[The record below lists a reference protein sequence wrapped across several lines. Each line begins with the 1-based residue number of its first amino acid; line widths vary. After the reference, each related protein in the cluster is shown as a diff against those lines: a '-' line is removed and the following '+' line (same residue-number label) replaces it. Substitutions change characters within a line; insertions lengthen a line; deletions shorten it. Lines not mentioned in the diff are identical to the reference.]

1 MSEQKV
7 LIVDRDSCVIST
19 LCEYLSDEL
28 YDVFTARDGVAG
40 FKTLRREKLSQLRGL
55 AFGLCAISCSPFCA
69 L

>member
-28 YDVFTARDGVAG
+28 YDV
-40 FKTLRREKLSQLRGL
+40 
-55 AFGLCAISCSPFCA
+55 
-69 L
+69 